1 MALTQATGG
10 EKPLAQT
17 TGDWAL
23 FVLAV
28 GGWAPLMWAGV
39 MGGTVQHSASCV
51 IYRWQ
56 GQTAVDFSEARGRC
70 GLPPLGACEW
80 PHLQSQSPQGLA
92 KKKKRALQP
101 STTRCSSYVPRNTP
115 ALQLPL
121 PNTLGGTQMLDHCP
135 FPRPYNQEQLV
146 KHLLCGQSGM
156 GCLLCGLQVAG
167 ENHCS
172 YL

>member
-51 IYRWQ
+51 ICRWQ

-92 KKKKRALQP
+92 KKKKGHCNQAPHVVALMSLETHLPCSCHCQTLWVAP
-101 STTRCSSYVPRNTP
+101 RCLITFLSQDPTTRSSW
-115 ALQLPL
+115 
-121 PNTLGGTQMLDHCP
+121 
-135 FPRPYNQEQLV
+135 
-146 KHLLCGQSGM
+146 
-156 GCLLCGLQVAG
+156 
-167 ENHCS
+167 
-172 YL
+172 